1 MMDNGS
7 DDENEDLLSGMS
19 DLEKLKQAFTK
30 RKYTQ
35 YFCVAM
41 KTFITRSAAK
51 LFISPI
57 QSSLAFYLSDDF

>member
-30 RKYTQ
+30 HLP
-35 YFCVAM
+35 A
-41 KTFITRSAAK
+41 
-51 LFISPI
+51 
-57 QSSLAFYLSDDF
+57 SSVGANQLH